1 MTYREFIDIWEE
13 LRDLGYPVGDGTKIE
28 LDRDVFTRKR
38 TLKFIFE
45 DSGFKITVV
54 KEINH
59 DNDN

>member
-13 LRDLGYPVGDGTKIE
+13 LRNLGYPVGDGTKIE
-28 LDRDVFTRKR
+28 LSRDLCTCKQTVI
-38 TLKFIFE
+38 FIFE
-45 DSGFKITVV
+45 DSGFKITVM